1 MEEDSFMASRDQ
13 DKPAANLLRRSL
25 ASSPGVEAVC
35 PDPEILAA
43 YLERSLDADE
53 TARFELHF
61 SHCARC
67 REQLSALSR
76 SGELVGASEEK
87 RPRTQRMPW
96 IWDWRWLAPA
106 TAALVFVALLIAL
119 RPVRHPGEE
128 SLVAMDHQPA
138 PPAAVYTP
146 MPDSG
151 PAARASAPH
160 TTSAAGARISP
171 PSSSAKSDVA
181 PPVPSRELPETPA
194 GQAATSPPL
203 NGRNY
208 KEILKLT
215 MPAPAHGANPSAAG
229 SSSLR
234 GGTSQAATSPAA
246 SPPAAQAARVP
257 ADIVPPDVPTAGP
270 AYAGAVGAPEA
281 TDEKKMAVM
290 VRNPSSAQ
298 TESLMVEAGVQTS
311 DLTLVRTPDP
321 QVIWR
326 FSSGRFIERSIDAG
340 ITWRVQWTKA
350 NAHLIAGAAPTAD
363 TCWLVGRDAMILLT
377 TDGRKWKTISPP
389 ADADFVYVEAAD
401 AFSATVTTTDGRKF
415 TTNDGGRHWTPA
427 P

>member
-138 PPAAVYTP
+138 PPAAVYPP

-181 PPVPSRELPETPA
+181 PSVPSRELPETP
-194 GQAATSPPL
+194 
-203 NGRNY
+203 
-208 KEILKLT
+208 
-215 MPAPAHGANPSAAG
+215 
-229 SSSLR
+229 
-234 GGTSQAATSPAA
+234 AATSPAA

-298 TESLMVEAGVQTS
+298 TESVMVEAGVQTS

-340 ITWRVQWTKA
+340 TTWRVQWTKA

-401 AFSATVTTTDGRKF
+401 AFSATVTTTDDRKF
-415 TTNDGGRHWTPA
+415 TTSDGGRHWTPA